1 MSGIEDI
8 QQLLRPRPL
17 EGLHKVAPVLC
28 QVWQGGSRFE
38 SLTLPAYAFDTLDT
52 LKQYIAT
59 HYKTQEKTV
68 AARYLPKFLFVG
80 IPMKTTATAA
90 TAATAS
96 GVDVPSTATRYL
108 PLDYNWFSPGSSN
121 PTKPISLP
129 SPLQSLTNQIP
140 EFTTKSGAFPALTSN
155 PRGRTILED
164 AFPTRTVPTLHVFPL
179 HTLLSTWTGIKPVSE
194 PDWNSHF
201 AAYFPTIPL
210 TGPYTANDKDLK
222 YGQTLY
228 SLTDKRKKRLR
239 LLDERL
245 DSGEPLPDIVVT
257 GVQQLRLLLQK
268 VKGQFDGCESLFY
281 KSPVTDARPFLRLIP
296 ANSAAITK
304 VLVKGVLPIPALE
317 DPEVIV
323 QWAKEGSPVVGSD
336 ILTVKYVH
344 RPAIGT
350 ICPIYGTIRILQDGT
365 ADLLLQP
372 PERVKRLDPHGDFRN
387 FGTILTEVLEGFPF
401 SAAEFRLREAALQ
414 FQLIKESAA
423 PFLTRT
429 TLRKRLGFFTMFFQ
443 EITPPERATFGQ
455 APIIALRYKAVSQY
469 ATEDRIMAYI
479 TQYVTSKSVQ
489 GQGIDP
495 KLLENLQE
503 EFDLSEREAEQQF
516 TKWIKDRDTVTLAVP
531 EAGEFMESYNPGI
544 DILVYRQPPNYHI
557 EVQRIDSYSSFQLIF
572 TLLGIL
578 FSDEEDLF
586 EVSEGAAATFVKQ
599 TEEVER
605 EELEEELGG
614 SAAATAAKPTAF
626 SRTAAVAAASAV
638 PGSVATASAIGAK
651 ASMAAMEDFLEEEG
665 EEEEAE
671 EGKTFTPAPAVVSAA
686 PVPAPVKASIAAPKA
701 AATVTATAVKGKPAK
716 SDADEERVI
725 NPNNWLLN
733 KLQEVDNTL
742 FGYTVAQGE
751 NNYGRMCGAAESRQ
765 PNILN
770 KQRLDDMLEEYEPE
784 VAAGK
789 VFFSLYPLGPE
800 DDEYDPPASAQE
812 ITITRYGSDPMSEN
826 YYLCPLLFCLYDQ
839 KMILEKDFA
848 GTAWRP
854 SAKKSGSKPPN
865 TCPFCGGTELAPNA
879 KKPVPKAT
887 VYRRKKKSGGEK
899 AHLHI
904 GFMKKTTQPDGFALP
919 CCFIPPKVLSIADK
933 EYERFRTEARE
944 EDLKKVV
951 PEEELEEEKGSE
963 GEEEDVGEAA
973 ATASV
978 TASVAATTLT
988 GDVSRALKASQR
1000 SAIPYSVIFEKIAH
1014 PTTYILLAEKHPID
1028 VPGKFAILPAP
1039 FDKYFGQNS
1048 DTIVLH
1054 DTIRRQVK
1062 SQSKGFLRIGTEIG
1076 RLESSCGSGAEPTE
1090 ALFGVLAP
1098 LLLQHSIEEVRAR
1111 ILEKVEAVPQLFVSA
1126 NFGNLVNEFYNP
1138 ADPMEL
1144 LSKDVRNM
1152 TDQTDSAAAVTH
1164 LKTWAA
1170 ANLQIAIDDNLF
1182 AIRRI
1187 YNAFHRFKRFLK
1199 DKTQRKEV
1207 RHFSSFLAEPG
1218 ILTYN
1223 GIQLIVLEWDVPKAG
1238 QEASDVTVRCM
1249 PYGWSADRHAR
1260 SDFAFIWKD
1269 KHGYYE
1275 LMVYTH
1281 NEPKRGA
1288 TVAKN
1293 DYSIRF
1299 AFENRGSWPP
1309 IVKQRIEE
1317 FTTQCVSNYRTVYT
1331 PQRGVDS
1338 LAMIPLSAAV
1348 SKVKSKPAGIV
1359 RDAYN
1364 HATMLLFPMKPGRLV
1379 AASLLV
1385 ALPIVD
1391 DGWMPTKLHLYLDI
1405 ENFRPAPA
1413 DLLITY
1419 YKTNFEDLFSLYDGY
1434 VVDKIVRLRSTR
1446 AICAVQLR
1454 NGLYVPASP
1463 PADGKALAAMG
1474 YKLVEIEKLEWT
1486 INTELTKPCGSEAEL
1501 HNNQTTQKLEE
1512 LYQQYRYIFSN
1523 WLASSA
1529 AGEGVRSTLQ
1539 EVIFGKYPDYE
1550 KRKRLEIFLGSTLRS
1565 WLVPDEEVWDMPQTF
1580 LRKDCRV
1587 MDETGCTGSCKW
1599 METTGTCGLHV
1610 DAKAVLGMDKKE
1622 PREVSTPELFSRR
1635 IIDELIRFPNR
1646 RKELRARGVSRLRPI
1661 TSPLREGDQ
1670 YIIPE
1675 SSTTWINLLRMD
1687 WIQDG
1692 KEKPKFYEEM
1702 ASYVQPKTMAGQL
1715 PALDAVLG
1723 PNTYRLWNAK
1733 NLEDLLRIMG
1743 VKAEE
1748 LGLEGATDLTP
1759 ESISRYVKTMNLSVG
1774 TVDLRGEPSIT
1785 FVRSE
1790 KGAQDRALLIIK
1802 QAEGLGLL
1810 LEEAGRAYVEVSNFP
1825 AALRAKWDVVPV
1837 KPRVAVLKRKAV
1849 SSLLKPATVD
1859 SDATVAASA
1868 APIATTI
1875 ANVSQVPLSRV
1886 SDLFAPTES
1895 ASAAAVAAVAA
1906 PVPSAPKSIIAAP
1919 AAPVTSAA
1927 KPKST
1932 ALPSARLIR
1941 KALEK
1946 KPALLSPV
1954 AEGSSKAS
1962 LSVPPAV
1969 ESEIAPVAAAG
1980 IPTVPVSIPPISAT
1994 VLPPLPESATV
2005 APKTSLP
2012 PPESAAVAAV
2022 VPLAS
2027 PKAKSPS
2034 KAASATATATTA
2046 SSNAKAPS
2054 KAASATATTA
2064 TAAPPKAK
2072 SPFKAASATA
2082 TTAITATAAPPKA
2095 KSPPKAASATVTPV
2109 TASAAPV
2116 AKAASAAKKQINLS
2130 AFDLSE
2136 DEGDES
2142 NESPLAFSANE
2153 EEAVAAPPV
2162 SKKASAAAAISKK
2175 APAPT
2180 SKKSVPVAAASVTA
2194 SKKPA
2199 KKNNNNNNVPN
2210 YLKAFADD

>member
-17 EGLHKVAPVLC
+17 ESLHKVAPVLC

-38 SLTLPAYAFDTLDT
+38 SVTLPAYSFDTLDT

-59 HYKTQEKTV
+59 KYKNQEKTV

-80 IPMKTTATAA
+80 IPMKAVTATTATAA
-90 TAATAS
+90 S
-96 GVDVPSTATRYL
+96 GTVTVPTLDTRYL

-121 PTKPISLP
+121 PTRPISLP
-129 SPLQSLTNQIP
+129 SPLQSLTKQIP
-140 EFTTKSGAFPALTSN
+140 EFTTRSGAFPALTSN

-164 AFPTRTVPTLHVFPL
+164 AFSTGTVPTLHVFPL
-179 HTLLSTWTGIKPVSE
+179 HTLLAAWTGVKPISE
-194 PDWNSHF
+194 SDWNSHF

-210 TGPYTANDKDLK
+210 EGPYTANEKDLK

-228 SLTDKRKKRLR
+228 SLTEKRTKRLR
-239 LLDERL
+239 ILDERL
-245 DSGEPLPDIVVT
+245 DSGEPLPDVIVT

-281 KSPVTDARPFLRLIP
+281 KTAVTDARPFLRLIP
-296 ANSAAITK
+296 AASSAITK
-304 VLVKGVLPIPALE
+304 VLVKGVMPIPALE

-323 QWAKEGSPVVGSD
+323 QWSKEGSPVVGSD

-344 RPAIGT
+344 RPAMGT
-350 ICPIYGTIRILQDGT
+350 TCPIYGTIRILQDGT

-387 FGTILTEVLEGFPF
+387 FGPILTEVLEGFPF
-401 SAAEFRLREAALQ
+401 SPAEFRLREAALQ
-414 FQLIKESAA
+414 FQLIKDSAA
-423 PFLTRT
+423 AFLTRT
-429 TLRKRLGFFTMFFQ
+429 ALRKRLGFFTMFFQ
-443 EITPPERATFGQ
+443 EIAPPERATFGQ

-531 EAGEFMESYNPGI
+531 EAGEFMESNNPGI

-557 EVQRIDSYSSFQLIF
+557 EVQRIDSYSSFQMIF
-572 TLLGIL
+572 TLLGLL

-586 EVSEGAAATFVKQ
+586 EVSEVAAATFVRQ
-599 TEEVER
+599 SAEVER
-605 EELEEELGG
+605 EELEEEGSVLG
-614 SAAATAAKPTAF
+614 AAKTAKPTAF
-626 SRTAAVAAASAV
+626 SRTAVTATTV
-638 PGSVATASAIGAK
+638 PGSIATASAIGAK
-651 ASMAAMEDFLEEEG
+651 ATGTSLAAMEDLLEDEDEEEG
-665 EEEEAE
+665 EEGE
-671 EGKTFTPAPAVVSAA
+671 EGKTFTPAPVASVASVA
-686 PVPAPVKASIAAPKA
+686 PVAPVAS
-701 AATVTATAVKGKPAK
+701 VTATKAATATATAKGKPAK
-716 SDADEERVI
+716 PDVDEERVI
-725 NPNNWLLN
+725 TPNNWLLN
-733 KLQEVDNTL
+733 KLQQVDPSL
-742 FGYTVAQGE
+742 FAYTAVPAGE
-751 NNYGRMCGAAESRQ
+751 KNYGRMCGAADARQ
-765 PNILN
+765 PNVLD
-770 KQRLDDMLEEYEPE
+770 KQRLDDMMEEYEPE

-826 YYLCPLLFCLYDQ
+826 YYFCPLLFCLYDQ
-839 KMILEKDFA
+839 KMVLEKDFA

-854 SAKKSGSKPPN
+854 SVKKAGSKPPN
-865 TCPFCGGTELAPNA
+865 TCPFCGGTEIAPNA

-887 VYRRKKKSGGEK
+887 VYRRKKKSGGDK

-933 EYERFRTEARE
+933 EYERFRTEARAE
-944 EDLKKVV
+944 EVKKVLPDEDLKG
-951 PEEELEEEKGSE
+951 EEGEE
-963 GEEEDVGEAA
+963 GEEEDDGEGSEGEAV

-978 TASVAATTLT
+978 AGTALT
-988 GDVSRALKASQR
+988 GEVSRALKASQR

-1028 VPGKFAILPAP
+1028 VPGKFAILPTP

-1048 DTIVLH
+1048 DNIVLH

-1062 SQSKGFLRIGTEIG
+1062 SQSDGFIRIGTEIG
-1076 RLESSCGSGAEPTE
+1076 RLESSCGTGAEPTE

-1152 TDQTDSAAAVTH
+1152 TDQTDSAAAVLH
-1164 LKTWAA
+1164 LKAWAA

-1187 YNAFHRFKRFLK
+1187 YNAYHRFKRFLK
-1199 DKTQRKEV
+1199 DKTQRKEI

-1223 GIQLIVLEWDVPKAG
+1223 GIQLIVLEWDVPKASE
-1238 QEASDVTVRCM
+1238 EAKEITVRCM
-1249 PYGWSADRHAR
+1249 PYGFSADRQAR
-1260 SDFAFIWKD
+1260 SDFAFVWKD
-1269 KHGYYE
+1269 THGYYE
-1275 LMVYTH
+1275 LLVYTH
-1281 NEPKRGA
+1281 NEPKKGA

-1293 DYSIRF
+1293 DYAIRF

-1348 SKVKSKPAGIV
+1348 TKVKSKPAGIV

-1364 HATMLLFPMKPGRLV
+1364 HAVMLLFPMKPGRLV

-1391 DGWMPTKLHLYLDI
+1391 DGWMPTKLHLYLDV

-1413 DLLITY
+1413 DLLINY

-1434 VVDKIVRLRSTR
+1434 VIEHVVRLRSTR
-1446 AICAVQLR
+1446 AICAVQLK

-1463 PADGKALAAMG
+1463 PADAKALAAMG
-1474 YKLVEIEKLEWT
+1474 YKLVEVEKMEWT
-1486 INTELTKPCGSEAEL
+1486 INTDLSKPCGSESEL

-1529 AGEGVRSTLQ
+1529 AGDGVRTTLQ
-1539 EVIFGKYPDYE
+1539 EVIFDKYPDYE

-1565 WLVPDEEVWDMPQTF
+1565 WLVPDAEVWDMPQTF

-1587 MDETGCTGSCKW
+1587 MDEAGCTGSCTW
-1599 METTGTCGLHV
+1599 IASTGQCGLHV
-1610 DAKAVLGMDKKE
+1610 DAKATLGLDNKE
-1622 PREVSTPELFSRR
+1622 PRIVSTPELFSRR
-1635 IIDELIRFPNR
+1635 LIDELIRFPNR
-1646 RKELRARGVSRLRPI
+1646 RKELRTRSVSRLRPI

-1687 WIQDG
+1687 WLQDQ
-1692 KEKPKFYEEM
+1692 KEKPQFYEEM
-1702 ASYVQPKTMAGQL
+1702 ASYVQPKAIATASQL
-1715 PALDAVLG
+1715 PGLEGVLG
-1723 PNTYRLWNAK
+1723 PNSYRLWNAK
-1733 NLEDLLRIMG
+1733 NLGDMLRIMG
-1743 VKAEE
+1743 VKEAEI
-1748 LGLEGATDLTP
+1748 GLEGATELTP
-1759 ESISRYVKTMNLSVG
+1759 ESIRQYVKTMNLSVG
-1774 TVDLRGEPSIT
+1774 IVNLRDEPSIT
-1785 FVRSE
+1785 FVRSD
-1790 KGAQDRALLIIK
+1790 KGAQDRALLIVK
-1802 QAEGLGLL
+1802 RPEGLGLL
-1810 LEEAGRAYVEVSNFP
+1810 LETAGQAYVEVAKFP
-1825 AALRAKWDVVPV
+1825 AALKAQWDT
-1837 KPRVAVLKRKAV
+1837 VARPTAPPKVGVLKRKAV
-1849 SSLLKPATVD
+1849 SSLLKPATVVPVA
-1859 SDATVAASA
+1859 SVASAIPSESVAPAATTSATV
-1868 APIATTI
+1868 P
-1875 ANVSQVPLSRV
+1875 SQVPLSRV
-1886 SDLFAPTES
+1886 GNLFAATPKEES
-1895 ASAAAVAAVAA
+1895 TTVAPVAPPVAPVAPPVASAAT
-1906 PVPSAPKSIIAAP
+1906 AAP
-1919 AAPVTSAA
+1919 APPAVSAAPPTSAKA
-1927 KPKST
+1927 P
-1932 ALPSARLIR
+1932 LPSARLIR
-1941 KALEK
+1941 KAIEK
-1946 KPALLSPV
+1946 KPSILSPV
-1954 AEGSSKAS
+1954 AEGSSEVAS
-1962 LSVPPAV
+1962 PAIAAAVPEAASVVAAIAAPTVPKVSISVPPVASV
-1969 ESEIAPVAAAG
+1969 PPSTSVPVAAATSKVTG
-1980 IPTVPVSIPPISAT
+1980 SVPPI
-1994 VLPPLPESATV
+1994 
-2005 APKTSLP
+2005 AP
-2012 PPESAAVAAV
+2012 AG
-2022 VPLAS
+2022 
-2027 PKAKSPS
+2027 
-2034 KAASATATATTA
+2034 
-2046 SSNAKAPS
+2046 
-2054 KAASATATTA
+2054 ATTA
-2064 TAAPPKAK
+2064 TVPSVAKSSLPKASVPK
-2072 SPFKAASATA
+2072 TSVPKASVA
-2082 TTAITATAAPPKA
+2082 TTPALPPPPELPLSKA
-2095 KSPPKAASATVTPV
+2095 KSPPKAVSVPG
-2109 TASAAPV
+2109 
-2116 AKAASAAKKQINLS
+2116 KKPINLS
-2130 AFDLSE
+2130 AFDLS
-2136 DEGDES
+2136 DEEGS
-2142 NESPLAFSANE
+2142 NESPLDIGGNE
-2153 EEAVAAPPV
+2153 EEAEAVAAPV
-2162 SKKASAAAAISKK
+2162 
-2175 APAPT
+2175 
-2180 SKKSVPVAAASVTA
+2180 SKKSVAA

-2199 KKNNNNNNVPN
+2199 AATVATVATVASAKKSTAASKKPATKKNNNNNTPN
-2210 YLKAFADD
+2210 YLKGLDD